1 MLIKIKFQSEIL
13 SCLKKSPGTSL
24 KINSIL
30 KKLHL
35 KPDQRLILKKEL
47 NILTEQNKII
57 KEGKYYRINSHSN
70 MKKKYISGH
79 RSESTR
85 ENLSG
90 EIDFGK
96 DGRIV
101 VKLSDETDGSQK
113 TYKISDSGS
122 YRLAVGDKVKFA
134 LVNSPEGQ
142 TARIEKIIDHK
153 RLFISG
159 KFENHGSYGIVFPD
173 SRETKREILISPEA
187 FGNARNGDKVYL
199 EIINPENLKDE
210 NSDLRGE
217 ITEVLGKSGDRSTEE
232 KSIIRKFNLV
242 KEFPREVE
250 EEAGK
255 ARVEVST
262 EERVDLRDKTIFTID
277 PVDAK
282 DFDDAVSIEIL
293 EDGTYLLGVHIADV
307 SHYVREGSELDKEAL
322 KRATSVYLVKNVIP
336 MIPEKLSNDICSLKP
351 GEDRLT
357 FSVFINLSKRCSV
370 RSFEIRKSVIRSKRR
385 FSYEEAQEIIDTKKG
400 DFAEE
405 LLLMHKLSKSITLKR
420 LKEES
425 LDFDSN
431 EVKFV
436 FDTNGNVE
444 DIVVKHRL
452 DSMRLIEEFMLLANK
467 CATVFVNNLSK
478 KLRIKL
484 PFIYRVHDIPNKDKM
499 KELAE
504 FVKQFG
510 YSINIEEKNSL
521 RKLLAAIEGKPEE
534 FIINNLLIR
543 SMAKAIYTE
552 KNIGHYG
559 LGFRDYSHFTSP
571 IRRYPDLLVH
581 RILYDYIYDEKN
593 ILNRAEHYKKI
604 IPAAGKQSSIM
615 EQNAE
620 QAERESIKLFQGEY
634 INKHIGEEFEG
645 IISGMVQY
653 GMFVEIMEILVEGMI
668 RFRDIEDDYYE
679 YDDKNH
685 IARGR
690 RRGKTFRAG
699 QKVKIKVMRVN
710 KETKKIDF
718 NLVLK

>member
-1 MLIKIKFQSEIL
+1 MLITINLQSEIL
-13 SCLKKSPGTSL
+13 ACLKKSPETSL
-24 KINSIL
+24 KLNSIL
-30 KKLHL
+30 KILNL
-35 KPDQRLILKKEL
+35 KPGQRISLKKEIT
-47 NILTEQNKII
+47 ILTNRNEII
-57 KEGKYYRINSHSN
+57 KEGKYYRTNTDFN
-70 MKKKYISGH
+70 MKKNNNSGH
-79 RSESTR
+79 RTGSSR
-85 ENLSG
+85 QNISG

-101 VKLSDETDGSQK
+101 VKQTNGSDKSQR
-113 TYKISDSGS
+113 TYKISDNSS
-122 YRLAVGDKVKFA
+122 YRLTVGDKVIFTLIK
-134 LVNSPEGQ
+134 SPEGH
-142 TARIEKIIDHK
+142 TAKIEKVVDHK

-187 FGNARNGDKVYL
+187 FGNAGNGDKVYL
-199 EIINPENLKDE
+199 EIINPEDLKDE

-217 ITEVLGKSGDRSTEE
+217 VTEVLGKSGDRLTEE

-250 EEAGK
+250 NEAEK
-255 ARVEVST
+255 ASIDVNL

-277 PVDAK
+277 PIDAK
-282 DFDDAVSIEIL
+282 DFDDAVSVEIL
-293 EDGTYLLGVHIADV
+293 EDGTYMLGVHIADV
-307 SHYVREGSELDKEAL
+307 SHYVKEGSALDKEAL
-322 KRATSVYLVKNVIP
+322 KRATSVYLVKNVVP

-357 FSVFINLSKRCSV
+357 FSVFIKLSKRCAVKSY
-370 RSFEIRKSVIRSKRR
+370 EIKKSVIRSKRR
-385 FSYEEAQEIIDTKKG
+385 FTYEEAQEIIETKKG

-405 LLLMHKLSKSITLKR
+405 LLLMYKLSKSITLKR

-436 FDTNGNVE
+436 FDSNGNVD
-444 DIVVKHRL
+444 DIVVKQRL

-467 CATVFVNNLSK
+467 CATIFVNDLSK
-478 KLRIKL
+478 KIKIKL

-510 YSINIEEKNSL
+510 YTINIEEKNSL
-521 RKLLAAIEGKPEE
+521 RKLLTAIEGKPEE
-534 FIINNLLIR
+534 FLINNLLIR

-559 LGFRDYSHFTSP
+559 LGFKDYSHFTSP

-581 RILYDYIYDEKN
+581 RILYDYIYNEKN
-593 ILNRAEHYKKI
+593 IIKRAEHYKNI
-604 IPAAGKQSSIM
+604 IPPAGKQSSIM

-634 INKHIGEEFEG
+634 INKHIGEEYEG
-645 IISGMVQY
+645 IISGMMQY
-653 GMFVEIMEILVEGMI
+653 GMFVEIMDILVEGMI
-668 RFRDIEDDYYE
+668 RFRDIEDDYYD
-679 YDDKNH
+679 YDEKNH

-690 RRGKTFRAG
+690 RRGRTFRAG
-699 QKVKIKVMRVN
+699 QKVKIKVVRVN

>member
-1 MLIKIKFQSEIL
+1 
-13 SCLKKSPGTSL
+13 
-24 KINSIL
+24 
-30 KKLHL
+30 
-35 KPDQRLILKKEL
+35 
-47 NILTEQNKII
+47 
-57 KEGKYYRINSHSN
+57 
-70 MKKKYISGH
+70 MKKNNNSGH
-79 RSESTR
+79 RTGSSR
-85 ENLSG
+85 QNISG

-101 VKLSDETDGSQK
+101 VKQTNGSDKSQR
-113 TYKISDSGS
+113 TYKISDNSS
-122 YRLAVGDKVKFA
+122 YRLTVGDKVIFTLIK
-134 LVNSPEGQ
+134 SPEGH
-142 TARIEKIIDHK
+142 TAKIEKVVDHK

-187 FGNARNGDKVYL
+187 FGNAGNGDKVYL
-199 EIINPENLKDE
+199 EIINPEDLKDE

-217 ITEVLGKSGDRSTEE
+217 VTEVLGKSGDRLTEE

-250 EEAGK
+250 NEAEK
-255 ARVEVST
+255 ASIDVNLD
-262 EERVDLRDKTIFTID
+262 ERVDLRDKTIFTID
-277 PVDAK
+277 PIDAK
-282 DFDDAVSIEIL
+282 DFDDAVSVEIL
-293 EDGTYLLGVHIADV
+293 EDGTYMLGVHIADV
-307 SHYVREGSELDKEAL
+307 SHYVKEGSALDKEAL
-322 KRATSVYLVKNVIP
+322 KRATSVYLVKNVVP

-357 FSVFINLSKRCSV
+357 FSVFIKLSKRCAVKSY
-370 RSFEIRKSVIRSKRR
+370 EIKKSVIRSKRR
-385 FSYEEAQEIIDTKKG
+385 FTYEEAQEIIETKKG

-405 LLLMHKLSKSITLKR
+405 LLLMYKLSKSITLKR

-436 FDTNGNVE
+436 FDSNGNVD
-444 DIVVKHRL
+444 DIVVKQRL

-467 CATVFVNNLSK
+467 CATIFVNDLSR
-478 KLRIKL
+478 KLKIKL

-510 YSINIEEKNSL
+510 YTINIEEKNSL
-521 RKLLAAIEGKPEE
+521 RKLLTAIEGKPEE
-534 FIINNLLIR
+534 FLINNLLIR

-559 LGFRDYSHFTSP
+559 LGFKDYSHFTSP

-581 RILYDYIYDEKN
+581 RILYDYIYNEKN
-593 ILNRAEHYKKI
+593 IIKRAEHYKNI
-604 IPAAGKQSSIM
+604 IPPAGKQSSIM

-634 INKHIGEEFEG
+634 INKHIGEEYEG
-645 IISGMVQY
+645 IISGMMQY
-653 GMFVEIMEILVEGMI
+653 GMFVEIMDILVEGMI
-668 RFRDIEDDYYE
+668 RFRDIEDDYYD
-679 YDDKNH
+679 YDEKNH

-690 RRGKTFRAG
+690 RRGRTFRAG
-699 QKVKIKVMRVN
+699 QKVKIKVVRVN

>member
-1 MLIKIKFQSEIL
+1 
-13 SCLKKSPGTSL
+13 
-24 KINSIL
+24 
-30 KKLHL
+30 
-35 KPDQRLILKKEL
+35 
-47 NILTEQNKII
+47 
-57 KEGKYYRINSHSN
+57 
-70 MKKKYISGH
+70 MKKNNNTGH
-79 RSESTR
+79 RTGNSKQ
-85 ENLSG
+85 NISG

-101 VKLSDETDGSQK
+101 VKQTNGSDKSQR
-113 TYKISDSGS
+113 TYKISDNSS
-122 YRLAVGDKVKFA
+122 YRLTVGDKVIFTLIK
-134 LVNSPEGQ
+134 SPEGH
-142 TARIEKIIDHK
+142 TAKIEKVVDHK

-187 FGNARNGDKVYL
+187 FGNAGKGDKVYL
-199 EIINPENLKDE
+199 EIINPEDLKDE

-217 ITEVLGKSGDRSTEE
+217 VTEVLGKSGDRLTEE

-250 EEAGK
+250 NEAEK
-255 ARVEVST
+255 ASIDVNL

-277 PVDAK
+277 PIDAK
-282 DFDDAVSIEIL
+282 DFDDAVSVEIL
-293 EDGTYLLGVHIADV
+293 EDGTYMLGVHIADV
-307 SHYVREGSELDKEAL
+307 SHYVKEGSALDKEAL
-322 KRATSVYLVKNVIP
+322 KRATSVYLVKNVVP

-357 FSVFINLSKRCSV
+357 FSVFIKLSKRCAVKSY
-370 RSFEIRKSVIRSKRR
+370 EIKKSVIRSKRR
-385 FSYEEAQEIIDTKKG
+385 FTYEEAQEIIETKKG

-405 LLLMHKLSKSITLKR
+405 LLLMYKLSKSITLKR

-436 FDTNGNVE
+436 FDSNGNVD
-444 DIVVKHRL
+444 DIVVKQRL

-467 CATVFVNNLSK
+467 CATIFVNDLSK
-478 KLRIKL
+478 KIKIKL

-510 YSINIEEKNSL
+510 YTINIEEKNSL
-521 RKLLAAIEGKPEE
+521 RKLLTAIEGKPEE
-534 FIINNLLIR
+534 FLINNLLIR

-559 LGFRDYSHFTSP
+559 LGFKDYSHFTSP

-581 RILYDYIYDEKN
+581 RILYDYIYNEKN
-593 ILNRAEHYKKI
+593 IIKRAEHYKNI
-604 IPAAGKQSSIM
+604 IPPAGKQSSIM

-634 INKHIGEEFEG
+634 INKHIGEEYEG
-645 IISGMVQY
+645 IISGMMQY
-653 GMFVEIMEILVEGMI
+653 GMFVEIMDILVEGMI
-668 RFRDIEDDYYE
+668 RFRDIEDDYYD
-679 YDDKNH
+679 YDEKNH

-690 RRGKTFRAG
+690 KRGRTFRAG
-699 QKVKIKVMRVN
+699 QKVKIKVVRVN

>member
-1 MLIKIKFQSEIL
+1 
-13 SCLKKSPGTSL
+13 
-24 KINSIL
+24 
-30 KKLHL
+30 
-35 KPDQRLILKKEL
+35 
-47 NILTEQNKII
+47 
-57 KEGKYYRINSHSN
+57 

-79 RSESTR
+79 RSGSTR

-101 VKLSDETDGSQK
+101 VRLSDETDGSQK
-113 TYKISDSGS
+113 TYKISDNSS
-122 YRLAVGDKVKFA
+122 YRLTVGDKVKFT
-134 LVNSPEGQ
+134 LVNSSEGQ
-142 TARIEKIIDHK
+142 TARIEKIMDHK

-210 NSDLRGE
+210 SSDLRGE

-293 EDGTYLLGVHIADV
+293 DDGTYLLGVHIADV
-307 SHYVREGSELDKEAL
+307 SQYVREGSELDKEAL

-510 YSINIEEKNSL
+510 YTINIEEKNSL
-521 RKLLAAIEGKPEE
+521 RKLLTAIEGKPEE

-593 ILNRAEHYKKI
+593 ILSRAEHYKKI

-634 INKHIGEEFEG
+634 ISKHLGEEFEG

-699 QKVKIKVMRVN
+699 QKVKIKVIRVN

>member
-1 MLIKIKFQSEIL
+1 
-13 SCLKKSPGTSL
+13 
-24 KINSIL
+24 
-30 KKLHL
+30 
-35 KPDQRLILKKEL
+35 
-47 NILTEQNKII
+47 
-57 KEGKYYRINSHSN
+57 
-70 MKKKYISGH
+70 MKKNNNSGH
-79 RSESTR
+79 RTGSSR
-85 ENLSG
+85 QNISG

-101 VKLSDETDGSQK
+101 VKQTNGSDKSQR
-113 TYKISDSGS
+113 TYKISDNSS
-122 YRLAVGDKVKFA
+122 YRLTVGDKVIFTLIK
-134 LVNSPEGQ
+134 SPEGH
-142 TARIEKIIDHK
+142 TAKIEKVVDHK

-173 SRETKREILISPEA
+173 SRETKREILIYPEA
-187 FGNARNGDKVYL
+187 FGNAGNGDKVYL
-199 EIINPENLKDE
+199 EIINPEDLKDE

-217 ITEVLGKSGDRSTEE
+217 VTEVLGKSGDRLTEE

-250 EEAGK
+250 NEAEK
-255 ARVEVST
+255 ASIDVNL

-277 PVDAK
+277 PIDAK
-282 DFDDAVSIEIL
+282 DFDDAVSVEIL
-293 EDGTYLLGVHIADV
+293 EDGTYMLGVHRADV
-307 SHYVREGSELDKEAL
+307 SHYVKEGSALDKEAL
-322 KRATSVYLVKNVIP
+322 KRATSVYLVKNVVP

-357 FSVFINLSKRCSV
+357 FSVFIKLSKRCAVKSY
-370 RSFEIRKSVIRSKRR
+370 EIKKSVIRSKRR
-385 FSYEEAQEIIDTKKG
+385 FTYEEAQEIIETKKG

-405 LLLMHKLSKSITLKR
+405 LLLMYKLSKSITLKR

-436 FDTNGNVE
+436 FDSNGNVD
-444 DIVVKHRL
+444 DIVVKQRL

-467 CATVFVNNLSK
+467 CATVFVNDLSK
-478 KLRIKL
+478 KLKIKL

-510 YSINIEEKNSL
+510 YTINIEEKNSL
-521 RKLLAAIEGKPEE
+521 RKLLTAIEGKPEE
-534 FIINNLLIR
+534 FLINNLLIR

-559 LGFRDYSHFTSP
+559 LGFKDYSHFTSP

-581 RILYDYIYDEKN
+581 RILYDYIYNEKN
-593 ILNRAEHYKKI
+593 IIKRAEHYKNI
-604 IPAAGKQSSIM
+604 IPPAGKQSSIM

-634 INKHIGEEFEG
+634 INKHIGEEYEG
-645 IISGMVQY
+645 IISGMMQY
-653 GMFVEIMEILVEGMI
+653 GMFVEIMDILVEGMI
-668 RFRDIEDDYYE
+668 RFRDIEDDYYD
-679 YDDKNH
+679 YDEKNH

-690 RRGKTFRAG
+690 RRGRTFRAG
-699 QKVKIKVMRVN
+699 QKVKIKVVRVN

>member
-1 MLIKIKFQSEIL
+1 MKL
-13 SCLKKSPGTSL
+13 
-24 KINSIL
+24 NSIL
-30 KKLHL
+30 KILNL
-35 KPDQRLILKKEL
+35 KPGQRLSLKKEIT
-47 NILTEQNKII
+47 ILTNRNEII
-57 KEGKYYRINSHSN
+57 KEGKYYRTNTDFN
-70 MKKKYISGH
+70 MKKNNNSGH
-79 RSESTR
+79 RTGSSR
-85 ENLSG
+85 QNISG

-101 VKLSDETDGSQK
+101 VKQTNGSDKSQR
-113 TYKISDSGS
+113 TYKISDNSS
-122 YRLAVGDKVKFA
+122 YRLTVGDKVKFT
-134 LVNSPEGQ
+134 LIKSPEGH
-142 TARIEKIIDHK
+142 TAKIEKVVDHK

-187 FGNARNGDKVYL
+187 FGNAGNGDKVYL
-199 EIINPENLKDE
+199 EIINPEDLKDE

-217 ITEVLGKSGDRSTEE
+217 VTEVLGKSGDRLTEE

-250 EEAGK
+250 NEAEK
-255 ARVEVST
+255 ASIDVNLD
-262 EERVDLRDKTIFTID
+262 ERVDLRDKTIFTID
-277 PVDAK
+277 PIDAK
-282 DFDDAVSIEIL
+282 DFDDAVSVEIL
-293 EDGTYLLGVHIADV
+293 EDGTYMLGVHIADV
-307 SHYVREGSELDKEAL
+307 SHYVKEGSALDKEAL
-322 KRATSVYLVKNVIP
+322 KRGTSVYLVKNVVP

-357 FSVFINLSKRCSV
+357 FSVFIKLSKRCAVKSY
-370 RSFEIRKSVIRSKRR
+370 EIKKSVIRSKRR
-385 FSYEEAQEIIDTKKG
+385 FTYEEAQEIIETKKG

-405 LLLMHKLSKSITLKR
+405 LLLMYKLSKSITLKR

-436 FDTNGNVE
+436 FDSNGNVD
-444 DIVVKHRL
+444 DIVVKQRL

-467 CATVFVNNLSK
+467 CATIFVNDLSK
-478 KLRIKL
+478 KIKIKL

-510 YSINIEEKNSL
+510 YTINIEEKNSL
-521 RKLLAAIEGKPEE
+521 RKLLTAIEGKPEE
-534 FIINNLLIR
+534 FLINNLLIR

-559 LGFRDYSHFTSP
+559 LGFKDYSHFTSP

-581 RILYDYIYDEKN
+581 RILYDYIYNEKN
-593 ILNRAEHYKKI
+593 IIKRAEHYKNI
-604 IPAAGKQSSIM
+604 IPPAGKQSSIM

-634 INKHIGEEFEG
+634 INKHIGEEYEG
-645 IISGMVQY
+645 IISGMMQY
-653 GMFVEIMEILVEGMI
+653 GMFVEIMDILVEGMI
-668 RFRDIEDDYYE
+668 RFRDIEDDYYD
-679 YDDKNH
+679 YDEKNH

-690 RRGKTFRAG
+690 KRGRTFRAG
-699 QKVKIKVMRVN
+699 QKVKIKVVRVN

>member
-1 MLIKIKFQSEIL
+1 
-13 SCLKKSPGTSL
+13 
-24 KINSIL
+24 
-30 KKLHL
+30 
-35 KPDQRLILKKEL
+35 
-47 NILTEQNKII
+47 
-57 KEGKYYRINSHSN
+57 
-70 MKKKYISGH
+70 MKKNNNTGQRAGSSRQNI
-79 RSESTR
+79 
-85 ENLSG
+85 SG

-101 VKLSDETDGSQK
+101 VKQTNGSDKSQR
-113 TYKISDSGS
+113 TYKISDNSS
-122 YRLAVGDKVKFA
+122 YRLTVGDKVKFT
-134 LVNSPEGQ
+134 LIKSPEGH
-142 TARIEKIIDHK
+142 TAKIEKVVDHK

-187 FGNARNGDKVYL
+187 FGNAGNGDKVYL
-199 EIINPENLKDE
+199 EIINPEDLKDE

-217 ITEVLGKSGDRSTEE
+217 VTEVLGKSGDRLTEE

-250 EEAGK
+250 NEAEK
-255 ARVEVST
+255 ASIDVNL

-277 PVDAK
+277 PIDAK
-282 DFDDAVSIEIL
+282 DFDDAVSVEIL
-293 EDGTYLLGVHIADV
+293 EDGTYMLGVHIADV
-307 SHYVREGSELDKEAL
+307 SHYVKEGSALDKEAL
-322 KRATSVYLVKNVIP
+322 KRATSVYLVKNVVP
-336 MIPEKLSNDICSLKP
+336 MIPEKLSNDVCSLKP

-357 FSVFINLSKRCSV
+357 FSVFIKLSKRCAVKSY
-370 RSFEIRKSVIRSKRR
+370 EIKKSVIRSKRR
-385 FSYEEAQEIIDTKKG
+385 FTYEEAQEIIETKKG

-405 LLLMHKLSKSITLKR
+405 LLLMYKLSKSITLKR

-436 FDTNGNVE
+436 FDLNGNVD
-444 DIVVKHRL
+444 DIVVKQRL

-467 CATVFVNNLSK
+467 CATIFVNDLSR
-478 KLRIKL
+478 KLKIKL

-521 RKLLAAIEGKPEE
+521 RKLLTAIEGKPEE
-534 FIINNLLIR
+534 FLINNLLIR

-559 LGFRDYSHFTSP
+559 LGFKDYSHFTSP

-581 RILYDYIYDEKN
+581 RILYDYIYNEKN
-593 ILNRAEHYKKI
+593 IIKRAEHYKNI
-604 IPAAGKQSSIM
+604 IPPAGKQSSIM

-634 INKHIGEEFEG
+634 INKHIGEEYEG
-645 IISGMVQY
+645 IISGMMQY
-653 GMFVEIMEILVEGMI
+653 GMFVEIMDILVEGMI
-668 RFRDIEDDYYE
+668 RFRDIEDDYYD
-679 YDDKNH
+679 YDEKNH

-690 RRGKTFRAG
+690 RRGRTFRAG
-699 QKVKIKVMRVN
+699 QKVKIKVVRVN

>member
-1 MLIKIKFQSEIL
+1 
-13 SCLKKSPGTSL
+13 
-24 KINSIL
+24 
-30 KKLHL
+30 
-35 KPDQRLILKKEL
+35 
-47 NILTEQNKII
+47 
-57 KEGKYYRINSHSN
+57 

-593 ILNRAEHYKKI
+593 ILSRAEHYKKI

>member
-1 MLIKIKFQSEIL
+1 
-13 SCLKKSPGTSL
+13 
-24 KINSIL
+24 
-30 KKLHL
+30 
-35 KPDQRLILKKEL
+35 
-47 NILTEQNKII
+47 
-57 KEGKYYRINSHSN
+57 
-70 MKKKYISGH
+70 MKKNENAGH
-79 RSESTR
+79 RTGSGR
-85 ENLSG
+85 QNISG

-101 VKLSDETDGSQK
+101 VRQTNGSDNSQR
-113 TYKISDSGS
+113 TYKISDSSS
-122 YRLAVGDKVKFA
+122 YRLTVGDKVKFT
-134 LVNSPEGQ
+134 LIKSPEGQ
-142 TARIEKIIDHK
+142 TAKIEKVVDHK

-199 EIINPENLKDE
+199 EIINPEDLKDE

-217 ITEVLGKSGDRSTEE
+217 VTEVLGKSGDRLTEE

-250 EEAGK
+250 NEAEK
-255 ARVEVST
+255 AAVQVNP

-293 EDGTYLLGVHIADV
+293 EDGTYMLGVHIADV
-307 SHYVREGSELDKEAL
+307 SHYVKEGSELDKEAL
-322 KRATSVYLVKNVIP
+322 KRATSVYLVKNVVP
-336 MIPEKLSNDICSLKP
+336 MIPEKLSNEICSLKP

-370 RSFEIRKSVIRSKRR
+370 KSYEIKKSVIRSKRR
-385 FSYEEAQEIIDTKKG
+385 FTYEEAQEIIETKKG
-400 DFAEE
+400 DYAEE
-405 LLLMHKLSKSITLKR
+405 LLLMYKLSKSITLKR

-436 FDTNGNVE
+436 FDLNGNVE
-444 DIVVKHRL
+444 DIVVKQRL

-467 CATVFVNNLSK
+467 CATVFVNDLSK
-478 KLRIKL
+478 KLKIKL

-510 YSINIEEKNSL
+510 YTINIEEKNSL
-521 RKLLAAIEGKPEE
+521 RKLLTAIEGKPEE

-581 RILYDYIYDEKN
+581 RILYDYIYNEKN
-593 ILNRAEHYKKI
+593 ILKRSEHYKNL
-604 IPAAGKQSSIM
+604 IPSAGKQSSIM

-634 INKHIGEEFEG
+634 INKHIGEEYEG
-645 IISGMVQY
+645 IISGMMQY
-653 GMFVEIMEILVEGMI
+653 GMFVEIMDILVEGMI
-668 RFRDIEDDYYE
+668 RFRDIEDDYYD
-679 YDDKNH
+679 YDEKNH

-699 QKVKIKVMRVN
+699 QKVKIKVVRVN

>member
-1 MLIKIKFQSEIL
+1 
-13 SCLKKSPGTSL
+13 
-24 KINSIL
+24 
-30 KKLHL
+30 
-35 KPDQRLILKKEL
+35 
-47 NILTEQNKII
+47 
-57 KEGKYYRINSHSN
+57 
-70 MKKKYISGH
+70 MKKNNNSGH
-79 RSESTR
+79 RTGSSR
-85 ENLSG
+85 QNISG

-101 VKLSDETDGSQK
+101 VKQTNGSDKSQR
-113 TYKISDSGS
+113 TYKISDNSS
-122 YRLAVGDKVKFA
+122 YRLTVGDKVIFTLIK
-134 LVNSPEGQ
+134 SPEGH
-142 TARIEKIIDHK
+142 TAKIEKVVDHK

-173 SRETKREILISPEA
+173 SRETKREILIAPEA
-187 FGNARNGDKVYL
+187 FGNAGNGDKVYL
-199 EIINPENLKDE
+199 EIINPEDLKDE

-217 ITEVLGKSGDRSTEE
+217 VTEVLGKSGDRLTEE

-250 EEAGK
+250 NEAEK
-255 ARVEVST
+255 ASIDVNLD
-262 EERVDLRDKTIFTID
+262 ERVDLRDKTIFTID
-277 PVDAK
+277 PIDAK
-282 DFDDAVSIEIL
+282 DFDDAVSVEIL
-293 EDGTYLLGVHIADV
+293 EDGTYMLGVHIADV
-307 SHYVREGSELDKEAL
+307 SHYVKEGSALDKEAL
-322 KRATSVYLVKNVIP
+322 KRATSVYLVKNVVP

-357 FSVFINLSKRCSV
+357 FSVFIKLSKRCAVKSY
-370 RSFEIRKSVIRSKRR
+370 EIKKSVIRSKRR
-385 FSYEEAQEIIDTKKG
+385 FTYEEAQEIIETKKG

-405 LLLMHKLSKSITLKR
+405 LLLMYKLSKSITLKR

-436 FDTNGNVE
+436 FDSNGNVD
-444 DIVVKHRL
+444 DIVVKQRL

-467 CATVFVNNLSK
+467 CATIFVNDLSK
-478 KLRIKL
+478 KIKIKL

-510 YSINIEEKNSL
+510 YTINIEEKNSL
-521 RKLLAAIEGKPEE
+521 RKLLTAIEGKPEE
-534 FIINNLLIR
+534 FLINNLLIR

-559 LGFRDYSHFTSP
+559 LGFKDYSHFTSP

-581 RILYDYIYDEKN
+581 RILYDYIYNEKN
-593 ILNRAEHYKKI
+593 IIKRAEHYKNI
-604 IPAAGKQSSIM
+604 IPPAGKQSSIM

-634 INKHIGEEFEG
+634 INKHIGEEYEG
-645 IISGMVQY
+645 IISGMMQY
-653 GMFVEIMEILVEGMI
+653 GMFVEIMDILVEGMI
-668 RFRDIEDDYYE
+668 RFRDIEDDYYDCDE
-679 YDDKNH
+679 KNH

-690 RRGKTFRAG
+690 RRGRTFRAG
-699 QKVKIKVMRVN
+699 QKVKIKVVRVN

>member
-1 MLIKIKFQSEIL
+1 
-13 SCLKKSPGTSL
+13 
-24 KINSIL
+24 
-30 KKLHL
+30 
-35 KPDQRLILKKEL
+35 
-47 NILTEQNKII
+47 
-57 KEGKYYRINSHSN
+57 
-70 MKKKYISGH
+70 MKKNENAGH
-79 RSESTR
+79 RTGSGR
-85 ENLSG
+85 QNISG

-101 VKLSDETDGSQK
+101 VRQTNGSDNSQR
-113 TYKISDSGS
+113 TYKISDSSS
-122 YRLAVGDKVKFA
+122 YRLTVGDKVKFT
-134 LVNSPEGQ
+134 LIKSPEGQ
-142 TARIEKIIDHK
+142 TAKIEKVVDHK

-199 EIINPENLKDE
+199 EIINPEDLKDE

-217 ITEVLGKSGDRSTEE
+217 VTEVLGKSGDRLTEE

-250 EEAGK
+250 NEAEK
-255 ARVEVST
+255 AAVQVNP

-293 EDGTYLLGVHIADV
+293 EDGTYMLGVHIADV
-307 SHYVREGSELDKEAL
+307 SHYVKEGSELDKEAL
-322 KRATSVYLVKNVIP
+322 KRATSVYLVKNVVP
-336 MIPEKLSNDICSLKP
+336 MIPEKLSNEICSLKP

-370 RSFEIRKSVIRSKRR
+370 KSYEIKKSVIRSKRR
-385 FSYEEAQEIIDTKKG
+385 FTYEEAQEIIETKKG
-400 DFAEE
+400 DYTEE
-405 LLLMHKLSKSITLKR
+405 LLLMYKLSKSITLKR

-436 FDTNGNVE
+436 FDLNGNVE
-444 DIVVKHRL
+444 DIVVKQRL

-467 CATVFVNNLSK
+467 CATVFVNDLSK
-478 KLRIKL
+478 KLKIKL

-510 YSINIEEKNSL
+510 YTINIEEKNSL
-521 RKLLAAIEGKPEE
+521 RKLLTAIEGKPEE

-581 RILYDYIYDEKN
+581 RILYDYIYNEKN
-593 ILNRAEHYKKI
+593 ILKRSEHYKNL
-604 IPAAGKQSSIM
+604 IPSAGKQSSIM

-634 INKHIGEEFEG
+634 INKHIGEEYEG
-645 IISGMVQY
+645 IISGMMQY
-653 GMFVEIMEILVEGMI
+653 GMFVEIMDILVEGMI
-668 RFRDIEDDYYE
+668 RFRDIEDDYYD
-679 YDDKNH
+679 YDEKNH

-699 QKVKIKVMRVN
+699 QKVKIKVVRVN

-718 NLVLK
+718 NIVLK

>member
-1 MLIKIKFQSEIL
+1 
-13 SCLKKSPGTSL
+13 
-24 KINSIL
+24 
-30 KKLHL
+30 
-35 KPDQRLILKKEL
+35 
-47 NILTEQNKII
+47 
-57 KEGKYYRINSHSN
+57 

>member
-1 MLIKIKFQSEIL
+1 MKL
-13 SCLKKSPGTSL
+13 
-24 KINSIL
+24 NSIL
-30 KKLHL
+30 KILNL
-35 KPDQRLILKKEL
+35 KPGQRLSLKKEIT
-47 NILTEQNKII
+47 ILTNRNEII
-57 KEGKYYRINSHSN
+57 KEGKYYRINTDLN
-70 MKKKYISGH
+70 MKKNNNTGH
-79 RSESTR
+79 RTGSSKQ
-85 ENLSG
+85 NISG

-101 VKLSDETDGSQK
+101 VKQTNSSDKSQR
-113 TYKISDSGS
+113 TYKISDNSS
-122 YRLAVGDKVKFA
+122 YRLTVGDKVKFT
-134 LVNSPEGQ
+134 LIKSPEGH
-142 TARIEKIIDHK
+142 TAKIEKVVDHK

-173 SRETKREILISPEA
+173 SRETKREIFISPEA
-187 FGNARNGDKVYL
+187 FGNAGNGDKVYL
-199 EIINPENLKDE
+199 EIINPEDLKDE

-217 ITEVLGKSGDRSTEE
+217 VTEVLGKSGDRLTEE

-250 EEAGK
+250 NEAEK
-255 ARVEVST
+255 ASIDVNL

-277 PVDAK
+277 PIDAK
-282 DFDDAVSIEIL
+282 DFDDAVSVEIL

-307 SHYVREGSELDKEAL
+307 SHYVKEGSALDKEAL
-322 KRATSVYLVKNVIP
+322 KRATSVYLVKNVVP

-357 FSVFINLSKRCSV
+357 FSVFIKLSKRCAVKSY
-370 RSFEIRKSVIRSKRR
+370 EIKKSVIRSKRR
-385 FSYEEAQEIIDTKKG
+385 FTYEEAQEIIETKKG
-400 DFAEE
+400 DFTEE
-405 LLLMHKLSKSITLKR
+405 LLLMYKLSKSITLKR

-436 FDTNGNVE
+436 FDSNGNVD
-444 DIVVKHRL
+444 DIVVKQRL

-467 CATVFVNNLSK
+467 CATVFVNDLSK
-478 KLRIKL
+478 KLKIRL

-510 YSINIEEKNSL
+510 YTINIEEKNSL
-521 RKLLAAIEGKPEE
+521 RKLLTAIEGKPEE
-534 FIINNLLIR
+534 FLINNLLIR

-559 LGFRDYSHFTSP
+559 LGFKDYSHFTSP

-581 RILYDYIYDEKN
+581 RILYDYIYNEEDIIK
-593 ILNRAEHYKKI
+593 RSEHYKSI
-604 IPAAGKQSSIM
+604 IPPAGKQSSIM

-634 INKHIGEEFEG
+634 INKHIGEEYEG
-645 IISGMVQY
+645 IISGMMQY
-653 GMFVEIMEILVEGMI
+653 GMFVEIMDILVEGMI
-668 RFRDIEDDYYE
+668 RFRDIEDDYYD
-679 YDDKNH
+679 YDEKNH

-690 RRGKTFRAG
+690 RRGRTFRAG
-699 QKVKIKVMRVN
+699 QKVKIKVVRVN

>member
-1 MLIKIKFQSEIL
+1 
-13 SCLKKSPGTSL
+13 
-24 KINSIL
+24 
-30 KKLHL
+30 
-35 KPDQRLILKKEL
+35 
-47 NILTEQNKII
+47 
-57 KEGKYYRINSHSN
+57 
-70 MKKKYISGH
+70 MKKNNNSGH
-79 RSESTR
+79 RTGSSR
-85 ENLSG
+85 QNISG

-101 VKLSDETDGSQK
+101 VKQTNGSDKSQR
-113 TYKISDSGS
+113 TYKISDNSS
-122 YRLAVGDKVKFA
+122 YRLTVGDKVIFTLIK
-134 LVNSPEGQ
+134 SPEGH
-142 TARIEKIIDHK
+142 TAKIEKVVDHK

-187 FGNARNGDKVYL
+187 FGNAGNGDKVYL
-199 EIINPENLKDE
+199 EIINPEDLKDE

-217 ITEVLGKSGDRSTEE
+217 VTEVLGKSGDRLTEE

-250 EEAGK
+250 NEAEK
-255 ARVEVST
+255 ASIDVNLD
-262 EERVDLRDKTIFTID
+262 ERVDLRDKTIFTID
-277 PVDAK
+277 PIDAK
-282 DFDDAVSIEIL
+282 DFDDAVSVEIL
-293 EDGTYLLGVHIADV
+293 EDGTYMLGVHIADV
-307 SHYVREGSELDKEAL
+307 SHYVKEGSALDKEAL
-322 KRATSVYLVKNVIP
+322 KRATSVYLVKNVVP

-357 FSVFINLSKRCSV
+357 FSVFIKLSKRCAVKSY
-370 RSFEIRKSVIRSKRR
+370 EIKKSVIRSKRR
-385 FSYEEAQEIIDTKKG
+385 FTYEEAQEIIETKKG

-405 LLLMHKLSKSITLKR
+405 LLLMYKLSKSITLKR

-436 FDTNGNVE
+436 FDSNGNVD
-444 DIVVKHRL
+444 DIVVKQRL

-467 CATVFVNNLSK
+467 CATIFVNDLSK
-478 KLRIKL
+478 KIKIKL

-510 YSINIEEKNSL
+510 YTINIEEKNSL
-521 RKLLAAIEGKPEE
+521 RKLLTAIEGKPEE
-534 FIINNLLIR
+534 FLINNLLIR

-559 LGFRDYSHFTSP
+559 LGFKDYSHFTSP

-581 RILYDYIYDEKN
+581 RILYDYIYNEKN
-593 ILNRAEHYKKI
+593 IIKRAEHYKNI
-604 IPAAGKQSSIM
+604 IPPAGKQSSIM

-634 INKHIGEEFEG
+634 INKHIGEEYEG
-645 IISGMVQY
+645 IISGMMQY
-653 GMFVEIMEILVEGMI
+653 GMFVEIMDILVEGMI
-668 RFRDIEDDYYE
+668 RFRDIEDDYYD
-679 YDDKNH
+679 YDEKNH

-690 RRGKTFRAG
+690 KRGRTFRAG
-699 QKVKIKVMRVN
+699 QKVKIKVVRVN

>member
-1 MLIKIKFQSEIL
+1 M
-13 SCLKKSPGTSL
+13 
-24 KINSIL
+24 
-30 KKLHL
+30 
-35 KPDQRLILKKEL
+35 LKKEIT
-47 NILTEQNKII
+47 ILANRNEII
-57 KEGKYYRINSHSN
+57 KEGKYYRINTDLN
-70 MKKKYISGH
+70 MKKNNNTGQRAGSSRQNI
-79 RSESTR
+79 
-85 ENLSG
+85 SG

-101 VKLSDETDGSQK
+101 VKQTNGSDKSQR
-113 TYKISDSGS
+113 TYKISDNSS
-122 YRLAVGDKVKFA
+122 YRLTVGDKVKFT
-134 LVNSPEGQ
+134 LIKSPEGH
-142 TARIEKIIDHK
+142 TAKIEKVVDHK

-187 FGNARNGDKVYL
+187 FGNAGNGDKVYL
-199 EIINPENLKDE
+199 EIINPEDLKDE

-217 ITEVLGKSGDRSTEE
+217 VTEVLGKSGDRLTEE

-250 EEAGK
+250 NEAEK
-255 ARVEVST
+255 ASIDVNL

-277 PVDAK
+277 PIDAK
-282 DFDDAVSIEIL
+282 DFDDAVSVEIL
-293 EDGTYLLGVHIADV
+293 EDGTYMLGVHIADV
-307 SHYVREGSELDKEAL
+307 SHYVKEGSALDKEAL
-322 KRATSVYLVKNVIP
+322 KRATSVYLVKNVVP
-336 MIPEKLSNDICSLKP
+336 MIPEKLSNDVCSLKP

-357 FSVFINLSKRCSV
+357 FSVFIKLSKRCAVKSY
-370 RSFEIRKSVIRSKRR
+370 EIKKSVIRSKRR
-385 FSYEEAQEIIDTKKG
+385 FTYEEAQEIIETKKG

-405 LLLMHKLSKSITLKR
+405 LLLMYKLSKSITLKR

-436 FDTNGNVE
+436 FDLNGNVD
-444 DIVVKHRL
+444 DIVVKQRL

-467 CATVFVNNLSK
+467 CATIFVNDLSR
-478 KLRIKL
+478 KLKIKL

-521 RKLLAAIEGKPEE
+521 RKLLTAIEGKPEE
-534 FIINNLLIR
+534 FLINNLLIR

-559 LGFRDYSHFTSP
+559 LGFKDYSHFTSP

-581 RILYDYIYDEKN
+581 RILYDYIYNEKN
-593 ILNRAEHYKKI
+593 IIKRAEHYKNI
-604 IPAAGKQSSIM
+604 IPPAGKQSSIM

-634 INKHIGEEFEG
+634 INKHIGEEYEG
-645 IISGMVQY
+645 IISGMMQY
-653 GMFVEIMEILVEGMI
+653 GMFVEIMDILVEGMI
-668 RFRDIEDDYYE
+668 RFRDIEDDYYD
-679 YDDKNH
+679 YDEKNH

-690 RRGKTFRAG
+690 RRGRTFRAG
-699 QKVKIKVMRVN
+699 QKVKIKVVRVN

>member
-1 MLIKIKFQSEIL
+1 MKL
-13 SCLKKSPGTSL
+13 
-24 KINSIL
+24 NSIL
-30 KKLHL
+30 KILNL
-35 KPDQRLILKKEL
+35 KPGQRISLKKEIT
-47 NILTEQNKII
+47 ILTNRNEII
-57 KEGKYYRINSHSN
+57 KEGKYYRTNTDFN
-70 MKKKYISGH
+70 MKKNNNSGH
-79 RSESTR
+79 RTGSSR
-85 ENLSG
+85 QNISG

-101 VKLSDETDGSQK
+101 VKQTNGSDKSQR
-113 TYKISDSGS
+113 TYKISDNSS
-122 YRLAVGDKVKFA
+122 YRLTVGDKVKFT
-134 LVNSPEGQ
+134 LIKSPEGH
-142 TARIEKIIDHK
+142 TAKIEKVVDHK

-187 FGNARNGDKVYL
+187 FGNAGNGDKVYL
-199 EIINPENLKDE
+199 EIINPEDLKDE

-217 ITEVLGKSGDRSTEE
+217 VTEVLGKSGDRLTEE

-250 EEAGK
+250 NEAEK
-255 ARVEVST
+255 ASIEVNL

-277 PVDAK
+277 PIDAK
-282 DFDDAVSIEIL
+282 DFDDAVSVEIL
-293 EDGTYLLGVHIADV
+293 EDGTYMLGVHIADV
-307 SHYVREGSELDKEAL
+307 SHYVKEGSALDKEAL
-322 KRATSVYLVKNVIP
+322 KRGTSVYLVKNVVP

-357 FSVFINLSKRCSV
+357 FSVFIKLSKRCAVKSY
-370 RSFEIRKSVIRSKRR
+370 EIKKSVIRSKRR
-385 FSYEEAQEIIDTKKG
+385 FTYEEAQEIIETKKG

-405 LLLMHKLSKSITLKR
+405 LLLMYKLSKSITLKR

-436 FDTNGNVE
+436 FDSNGNVD
-444 DIVVKHRL
+444 DIVVKQRL

-467 CATVFVNNLSK
+467 CATIFVNDLSK
-478 KLRIKL
+478 KLKIKL

-510 YSINIEEKNSL
+510 YTINIEEKNSL
-521 RKLLAAIEGKPEE
+521 RKLLTAIEGKPEE
-534 FIINNLLIR
+534 FLINNLLIR

-559 LGFRDYSHFTSP
+559 LGFKDYSHFTSP

-581 RILYDYIYDEKN
+581 RILYDYIYNEKN
-593 ILNRAEHYKKI
+593 IIKRAEHYKNI
-604 IPAAGKQSSIM
+604 IPPAGKQSSIM

-634 INKHIGEEFEG
+634 INKHIGEEYEG
-645 IISGMVQY
+645 IISGMMQY
-653 GMFVEIMEILVEGMI
+653 GMFVEIMDILVEGMI
-668 RFRDIEDDYYE
+668 RFRDIEDDYYD
-679 YDDKNH
+679 YDEKNH

-690 RRGKTFRAG
+690 RRGRTFRAG
-699 QKVKIKVMRVN
+699 QKVKIKVVRVN